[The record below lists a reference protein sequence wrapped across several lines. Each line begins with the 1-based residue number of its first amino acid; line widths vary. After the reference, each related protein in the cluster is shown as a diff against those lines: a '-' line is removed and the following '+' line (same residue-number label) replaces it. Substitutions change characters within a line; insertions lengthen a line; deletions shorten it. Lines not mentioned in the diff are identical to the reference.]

1 MKTIAFYLPQ
11 FHEIP
16 ENDLWWGKGFT
27 EWTNVKKAK
36 PRFLGHYQPRA
47 PLQDYYYNLLNLDVH
62 KWQINLAKQYGL
74 DGFCYYHYWFK
85 GKKLLE
91 KPLELRNQC
100 KEIDFPYCLC
110 WANESWT
117 RSWDGKDQ
125 EVLMRQ
131 EYGDESDWKEHFNYL
146 LPFFKNKNYLNINDK
161 PIFVIYRPAS
171 IPNLNK
177 MLGLWNEWA
186 QSEGLLGIHFVEML
200 TIFEDK
206 SDFPFDAAIE
216 FEPMY
221 TLKKLIGNT
230 NSLHQEKKD
239 FHLSYDFVWKRILN
253 RQIKE
258 RENIYKGAFV
268 DWDNSPRRKESA
280 LIMKGANPDKFK
292 KYLLQHS
299 KDTDFLFINAWNEW
313 AEGTYL
319 EPDEK
324 YGYKYLEALMEIK
337 KSHF

>member
-47 PLQDYYYNLLNLDVH
+47 PLGDYYYNLLNLDVH

-74 DGFCYYHYWFK
+74 DGFCYYHYWFQ

-91 KPLELRNQC
+91 KPVELRNQC

-117 RSWDGKDQ
+117 RSWDGQDQ
-125 EVLMRQ
+125 EVLIRQ
-131 EYGDESDWKEHFNYL
+131 EYGDESGWKEHFNYL
-146 LPFFKNKNYLNINDK
+146 LPFFKSENYLTSKDK

-171 IPNLNK
+171 IPNLNT
-177 MLGLWNEWA
+177 MLSLWNEWA
-186 QSEGLLGIHFVEML
+186 KSEGLLGIHFVEML

-216 FEPMY
+216 FERFCC
-221 TLKKLIGNT
+221 K
-230 NSLHQEKKD
+230 
-239 FHLSYDFVWKRILN
+239 V
-253 RQIKE
+253 
-258 RENIYKGAFV
+258 
-268 DWDNSPRRKESA
+268 
-280 LIMKGANPDKFK
+280 
-292 KYLLQHS
+292 
-299 KDTDFLFINAWNEW
+299 
-313 AEGTYL
+313 
-319 EPDEK
+319 
-324 YGYKYLEALMEIK
+324 
-337 KSHF
+337 